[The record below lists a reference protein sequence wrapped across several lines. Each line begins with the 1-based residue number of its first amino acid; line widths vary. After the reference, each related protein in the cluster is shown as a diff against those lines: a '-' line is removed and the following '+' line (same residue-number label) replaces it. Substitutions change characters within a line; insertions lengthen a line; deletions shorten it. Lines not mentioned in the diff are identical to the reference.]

1 MSERSA
7 TARSAVPASPA
18 AAAVRATPAVAREP
32 RSARSLEGALDTAAA
47 GAREAD
53 APEPPLPPILPVR
66 RLRADESPPDFSRVA
81 NRGIDRI
88 RDPDVAR
95 AQATRQLLLQLAPML
110 GLDPARLRITVS
122 ADGGARIEARGA
134 NALQD
139 GDEVLLHP
147 GRYRPQTDAGRYL
160 LAHELT
166 HAAQRRL
173 GGAPV
178 RRDAAGQLRA
188 AEDEAARIGRD
199 FVAGRPLQRPRI
211 ALRGH
216 VVAADTGA
224 TEEVL
229 PALVDSVKTSRSRE
243 LAIIRD
249 ALDGWWVSDG
259 DVFTVMR
266 ILDSVSFPVAVAMVG
281 ALSRDERYWLAD
293 NVNPPH
299 MYQHRRSV
307 LATYRALEPDRF
319 DAIDLKV
326 MRALPDRGLTVD
338 ETEAAVYALE
348 HLSRDRLDALLASEK
363 GDAIARLIGAPLPTP
378 AQRERILDAQRQAT
392 KEEAELAK
400 KRERVVAL
408 QKDDGVSRIVDAI
421 AERLSAPRDAR
432 GEPRHPVAAD
442 ALAVIEMLSAQLGDN
457 DRFLAIAERMEAKGL
472 IETLLDLTPPE
483 RFLSQDDPTASE
495 VLIGL
500 AQSRL
505 PIRNEQLVEDLLS
518 YGLFDW
524 AIRDHEALF
533 AYRLIKLMPMAAQ
546 YRFRQRDSGKWYLR
560 LLENLPDDP
569 TTGARRTGLEIRKA
583 ESREELERMAGLGAS
598 TEVVGKDAFREEET
612 YYYNASEIYERKLAA
627 TGVVEARD
635 QLLADFRQAR
645 KGIYRDAEAIALYR
659 KLVELGRGT
668 LEPGKESTGDDIL
681 RETLIRE
688 LDRENMID
696 ELFGELPNDFLFAE
710 ENRISTVKIML
721 SRDSMRVQA
730 HARELVGYGALDWM
744 VKDNEAYLAYL
755 CLKALP
761 AEERSAFVQANPD
774 HWARIQSELD
784 PDARQARDLNLYIGD
799 KAGTDRAS
807 VLAQLA
813 DAQNWT
819 ADNATILD
827 SLLRMAMAMTEHRFA
842 FERSREFNAVADAT
856 LAPLVEKYRLWN
868 PAQGRE
874 IYRADILKQTRWYEE
889 GLVQSLKSLWG
900 GLVTLWRTDILFV
913 DGKIGAKVDLNDV
926 QDFMGGDL
934 MGARLADP
942 AKRGSR
948 QQGESEGSVSPDA
961 NKLTLLL
968 DPEWFGGQG
977 KSAELILPQLLID
990 STNVQTEGTTVQT
1003 GIVDLKGLH
1012 IRAAYD
1018 GQNSGQPAQANVS
1031 LDSLI
1036 VNDLLIARSSRM
1048 YTLTRLIVTTL
1059 RLAAGTIDSTTGAPP
1074 AVREGRYIPFPL
1086 LVLMMLPWLAQMAM
1100 VALMA
1105 IPIRRIEKA
1114 ADQGLE
1120 PDNRFQQDML
1130 TRTKAIDISFAQLKA
1145 EGFSSSDGQH
1155 VGDVRIDDFAL
1166 RAGLNKA
1173 TRLRAELA
1181 SIEDRL
1187 AHLPDTGENRS
1198 RREALIA
1205 RRGEL
1210 ESAQKDIEAQEREYL
1225 EIQRRIRAGGLKPE
1239 DQKALQQRLDA
1250 LDFEDTGEVFLDI
1263 GHMEASG
1270 IRGTVTSRD
1279 KIELNNVHGQGGSSA
1294 LLGMVSGPTATP
1306 DALAR
1311 RAQAGERAPALV
1323 SGDRPGDFTLE
1334 LGDVTTGRLEVG
1346 GGVRSVE
1353 DIDAQLEDLKK
1364 DAQIPELQPLIESL
1378 QMLRTKAQRH
1388 EAMVAYG
1395 VSSLSP
1401 AELDEFRALRRL
1413 LTADAALIV
1422 ESIALTRARLHADL
1436 ASGRIDI
1443 GMDKA
1448 RITGLQLPQKGIQVE
1463 EMTASG
1469 VRAGAMPASG
1479 LLDWVEWKKRLRDA
1493 DAGIDTLEI
1502 RNARSKYHGLLF
1514 EKATMTGA
1522 SVSVKARGDDITLGI
1537 GHLAVEGL
1545 GLAPRLG
1552 LLNRRLSGLRQK
1564 VRVAEGA
1571 EKTALEDE
1579 IGKLST
1585 RIDTLQGL
1593 ADSRLAA
1600 YLRLER
1606 AKTPEE
1612 IADAEAALHE
1622 VDVMIILDFKQYGAA
1637 VAELDEF
1644 GVNVAGAGDLLS
1656 DALGGGIDPLAVLE
1670 RGVRVTGTGT
1680 DQQLFKKLSVRGLE
1694 TTGEDA
1700 KGHLSADAGAFDVT
1714 GAKLDLSAK
1723 KNGDD
1728 IEITVPKFDI
1738 EAIDI
1743 RDFLL
1748 TTLDAIDDP
1757 EATGGGLQLWSRGTS
1772 HLQKISYSGKVTLA
1786 SRVKGSRDLSDY
1798 RLKHVRIDSFEIGKL
1813 IGDGLGLALPEK
1825 KIEVDILSGSISGL
1839 RGTGVDVEFPED
1851 AKGSTTITGKIDVD
1865 AIDQLVVGRAIMDAW
1880 SADGT
1885 INASKIS
1892 VGLLEDGGI
1901 KASIGDLDLLNF
1913 GVRGPD
1919 GWVRLSLKDLGGK
1932 VMYRDGALDI
1942 EDLHFGSLKVSAI
1955 HWKVGKTG
1963 YIESDRPTTITG
1975 LKLKARLETRL
1986 KPGKSIDGK
1995 PAEEERKLTRVHVD
2009 SLDIDKVESEKLI
2022 YDDGENHVELRE
2034 ANPHSEWK
2042 MTGFKPLFL
2051 QNLKVW
2057 GLDWTPD
2064 TGVSAA
2070 NGSIGSYAANAHY
2083 TGIKSGLLAGIALR
2097 GTGMTAEVVGP
2108 GAYTLDVGKIEETSG
2123 KYDDGK
2129 LETDFG
2135 TGAIVGKIAIG
2146 PDYVEAQNVQID
2158 KTALT
2163 STYYADGPRKVSLTS
2178 ANVAKITLGSVRQ
2191 NYLLSTDENNET
2203 QKTPGTLEVRDLE
2216 LFDVKAGYFSYKGE
2230 SEGKV
2235 MKEGVETTEK
2245 STQSVRG
2252 DGAWIS
2258 HMRIGGFVRDPVDSS
2273 MTVTGVSVDNG
2284 PGAKAGAKPFGVR
2297 GLVADL
2303 TSTIGTDKTSKY
2315 LTTDIEGGPLTA
2327 ERITFR
2333 TVTLGVNTEG
2343 PKPEEVTRTE
2353 IDGAFNL
2360 THLGLVNPNLT
2371 LTDAKGKT
2379 TRIHSTDDKS
2389 GRVDIAGITPRF
2401 MPNGTVALPIKS
2413 VIGAGLTVDIGDN
2426 KTISL
2431 DKLLIEDIAVG
2442 LQGMGTDEGL
2452 DMLATKIGKI
2462 QVDGLKVKIVSR
2474 RKAELSDKE
2483 YADAMAEYRQ
2493 AQADAKK
2500 DPPGTFIA
2508 TPLGGLNGKL
2518 SGEYSLSP
2526 ILDPDIDPEFKNG
2539 VIDFGGMTYFAVQ
2552 LHTVDDGKGGKKDVI
2567 ELGNGISIKTLKDF
2581 GRKMPGFYGDTG
2593 KYWYGQINIK
2603 ETVEGLMNEPGS
2615 EPSRT
2620 YEAASALSNFYGFHG
2635 DLSLGSGRMGYDKD
2649 GDKALGR
2656 GDTWIDLQRNGVA
2669 SRNTLH
2675 MNESNIGE
2683 RIDLT
2688 SPEIYASG
2696 AGFTAGKT
2704 RKVRLADGTV
2714 REAET
2719 RIGTTDDISF
2729 ETVGLQIEGLAHMT
2743 LTITLTVQK
2752 GTIRNIHIGDLT
2764 FADAAGLSTLKA
2776 PTLTDV
2782 DPKGKPIPMT
2792 PPAGGTP

>member
-7 TARSAVPASPA
+7 IARSAAPAAPAA

-32 RSARSLEGALDTAAA
+32 RSARAVDGAIDTAAA

-53 APEPPLPPILPVR
+53 APEPPPLPPILPVR

-88 RDPDVAR
+88 RDPDDAR
-95 AQATRQLLLQLAPML
+95 AQATRHLLLQLAPVL

-166 HAAQRRL
+166 HAAQRQL

-178 RRDAAGQLRA
+178 RRAAAGQLRA

-293 NVNPPH
+293 NINPPH

-348 HLSRDRLDALLASEK
+348 HLSRERLDALLASEK

-421 AERLSAPRDAR
+421 AERLSAPRDDR

-472 IETLLDLTPPE
+472 IETLLNLTPPE

-583 ESREELERMAGLGAS
+583 ESREE
-598 TEVVGKDAFREEET
+598 ET

-645 KGIYRDAEAIALYR
+645 KGIYRDAEAITLYR

-842 FERSREFNAVADAT
+842 FERSREFNAVADVT

-889 GLVQSLKSLWG
+889 GLVQSLKSLWS

-913 DGKIGAKVDLNDV
+913 DGKIGARVDLNDV

-948 QQGESEGSVSPDA
+948 QQGESEGGVSPDA

-977 KSAELILPQLLID
+977 KSAELILPQVLID

-1036 VNDLLIARSSRM
+1036 VNDLLIARSSRI

-1239 DQKALQQRLDA
+1239 DQKTLQQRLAA

-1479 LLDWVEWKKRLRDA
+1479 LLDWLEWKKRLRDA

-1522 SVSVKARGDDITLGI
+1522 SASVKARGDDITLGI

-1612 IADAEAALHE
+1612 IAAAEAALHE

-1738 EAIDI
+1738 KAIDI

-1772 HLQKISYSGKVTLA
+1772 HLQKISYSGKVTLT

-1813 IGDGLGLALPEK
+1813 IGDGLGLA
-1825 KIEVDILSGSISGL
+1825 
-1839 RGTGVDVEFPED
+1839 
-1851 AKGSTTITGKIDVD
+1851 
-1865 AIDQLVVGRAIMDAW
+1865 
-1880 SADGT
+1880 
-1885 INASKIS
+1885 
-1892 VGLLEDGGI
+1892 
-1901 KASIGDLDLLNF
+1901 
-1913 GVRGPD
+1913 
-1919 GWVRLSLKDLGGK
+1919 
-1932 VMYRDGALDI
+1932 
-1942 EDLHFGSLKVSAI
+1942 
-1955 HWKVGKTG
+1955 
-1963 YIESDRPTTITG
+1963 
-1975 LKLKARLETRL
+1975 
-1986 KPGKSIDGK
+1986 
-1995 PAEEERKLTRVHVD
+1995 
-2009 SLDIDKVESEKLI
+2009 

-2034 ANPHSEWK
+2034 ANPYSEWK

-2163 STYYADGPRKVSLTS
+2163 GTYYADGPRKVSLTS

-2303 TSTIGTDKTSKY
+2303 TSTIGTEKTSKY

-2389 GRVDIAGITPRF
+2389 GRIDIAGITPRS

-2500 DPPGTFIA
+2500 DPPGTFTA

-2526 ILDPDIDPEFKNG
+2526 VLDSDIDPEFKNG

-2581 GRKMPGFYGDTG
+2581 GRKMPGFYGDAG
-2593 KYWYGQINIK
+2593 KSWYGQINIK

-2615 EPSRT
+2615 EPSRI
-2620 YEAASALSNFYGFHG
+2620 YEAASALSDFYGFHG

-2656 GDTWIDLQRNGVA
+2656 GDTWIDLQRKGVA

-2704 RKVRLADGTV
+2704 RKVRLSDGTV